1 MTSLNSIV
9 VAGIDVGK
17 SKLDAHILEGSLER
31 QFNNDQCGRRALRNW
46 LLKHGVTRAVL
57 EPTGR
62 YHRNLHRGLFDAGIE
77 TVLGNPLRSRRFAE
91 AIGKLAKNDRVEAA
105 MRARFGLLDGLEA
118 TPPQP
123 HNLQLL
129 SDLLALRRKLLK
141 QLGALRKLCVE
152 LDPEA
157 AGCPG
162 TTLEAFQA
170 DSADCDRRMRQCI
183 AADAALSRRDAS
195 IQSIPG
201 CGPVNAACL
210 CADRP
215 ELGTL
220 GRRQAASLFGLAPFD
235 RDSGQHRG
243 GRSIR
248 GGRAQPR
255 HLLYMAAMTAIRWEP
270 ASKACYERLAA
281 DGKPH
286 KVALVAVMR
295 RLAGVLDTLLRENR
309 LWQPD
314 PPARALEAAAC
325 NRCRPAPDQQPAL
338 WKKRASIAPRHHF
351 SPKIRLTG
359 NTEAGQLRF
368 FSIFL
373 DM

>member
-1 MTSLNSIV
+1 MTQLHSSV

-31 QFNNDQCGRRALRNW
+31 PFNNDKCGRRALRNW

-62 YHRNLHRGLFDAGIE
+62 SHRNLHQGLFDAGIE
-77 TVLGNPLRSRRFAE
+77 TVLVNPLRSRRFAE

-129 SDLLALRRKLLK
+129 SDLLALR
-141 QLGALRKLCVE
+141 KLCTE

-162 TTLEAFQA
+162 ATLEAFQA
-170 DSADCDRRMRQCI
+170 DSADCDRRMCQCI
-183 AADAALSRRDAS
+183 AADTALSRRDAV

-201 CGPVNAACL
+201 CGPVTAACL
-210 CADRP
+210 CADMP

-243 GRSIR
+243 CRSIR

-255 HLLYMAAMTAIRWEP
+255 HLLCMAALSAVRCEP
-270 ASKACYERLAA
+270 AAKAFYERLLAR
-281 DGKPH
+281 GKPP

-295 RLAGVLDTLLRENR
+295 KLVGLLDTLLREDR
-309 LWQPD
+309 LWQPE
-314 PPARALEAAAC
+314 PPTRALQAAA
-325 NRCRPAPDQQPAL
+325 
-338 WKKRASIAPRHHF
+338 
-351 SPKIRLTG
+351 
-359 NTEAGQLRF
+359 
-368 FSIFL
+368 
-373 DM
+373 

>member
-1 MTSLNSIV
+1 MTQLHSIV

-31 QFNNDQCGRRALRNW
+31 PFNNDQCGRRALRNW

-62 YHRNLHRGLFDAGIE
+62 SHRNLHQGLFDAGIE
-77 TVLGNPLRSRRFAE
+77 TVLVNPLRSRRFAE

-141 QLGALRKLCVE
+141 QFGALRKLCAE

-162 TTLEAFQA
+162 ATLEAFQA
-170 DSADCDRRMRQCI
+170 DSADCDRRMCQCI
-183 AADAALSRRDAS
+183 AADTALSRRDAV

-201 CGPVNAACL
+201 CGPVTAACL
-210 CADRP
+210 CADMP

-255 HLLYMAAMTAIRWEP
+255 HLLSMAALSAVRCEP
-270 ASKACYERLAA
+270 AAKAFYQRLLAR
-281 DGKPH
+281 GKPP

-295 RLAGVLDTLLRENR
+295 KLVGLLDTLLREDR
-309 LWQPD
+309 LWQPE
-314 PPARALEAAAC
+314 PPTRALQAAA
-325 NRCRPAPDQQPAL
+325 
-338 WKKRASIAPRHHF
+338 
-351 SPKIRLTG
+351 
-359 NTEAGQLRF
+359 
-368 FSIFL
+368 
-373 DM
+373 